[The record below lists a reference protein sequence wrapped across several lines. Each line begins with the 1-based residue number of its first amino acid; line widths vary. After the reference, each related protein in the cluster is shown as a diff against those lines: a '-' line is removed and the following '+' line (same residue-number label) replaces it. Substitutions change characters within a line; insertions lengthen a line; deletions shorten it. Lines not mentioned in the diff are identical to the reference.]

1 MAAPTLGSCP
11 GRCCGTSLYTACMDD
26 LAPTPHEPYQSLL
39 AAAVASHT
47 AGDHKVAVIL
57 AQTAVELFTAKVL
70 AGLYRQRQVEYL
82 KGPFEHLLINYN
94 IGNSK
99 VSELYM
105 ALSGDEINQAPFW
118 SRFTDHVQL
127 RNNLVHD
134 GQDATAVQ
142 AAASLAAVNQLID
155 HIQTFHNGQIS

>member
-1 MAAPTLGSCP
+1 M
-11 GRCCGTSLYTACMDD
+11 TAFTTY
-26 LAPTPHEPYQSLL
+26 PREPYAVLL
-39 AAAVASHT
+39 ESAEAASAAD
-47 AGDHKVAVIL
+47 DHKVAVIL

-70 AGLYRQRQVEYL
+70 AHLYRSHNIEYL

-105 ALSGDEINQAPFW
+105 ALAGDPINQQPFW
-118 SRFTDHVQL
+118 SQFTDHVQL

-134 GQDATAVQ
+134 GADATAEQ
-142 AAASLAAVNQLID
+142 AQASLAAVSALIN
-155 HIQTFHNGQIS
+155 HIVKTLSDAV